1 MNKPT
6 DNGFSTA
13 MKMVAGKWKINILC
27 ELGTAPRRFGR
38 LRQSI
43 PAVSEKMLAQQ
54 LRELEAD
61 GLVNRKVYPGSP
73 TKVVYSLTESGTAL
87 NAGAEALCRW
97 GEQFNSRTD
106 SEETST
112 AFAEAQ

>member
-1 MNKPT
+1 MDGPM

-13 MKMVAGKWKINILC
+13 MKMVAGKWKITILC

-43 PAVSEKMLAQQ
+43 PAISEKMLTQQ

-61 GLVNRKVYPGSP
+61 GLVNREVYPGSP
-73 TKVVYSLTESGTAL
+73 TKVVYSLTESGSAL
-87 NAGAEALCRW
+87 NAGAVGLCDW
-97 GEQFNSRTD
+97 AEHFHLVSIPTRT
-106 SEETST
+106 SPETP
-112 AFAEAQ
+112 